1 MGCGSL
7 VAAGPRYVAPGEE
20 ASTAAVKLELAAA
33 PDEPHTAPQPAR
45 DFRFEASAAALAW
58 VHGPPPAAGCA
69 ANVVPPEAVRTHA
82 SAPSR
87 PARGTSGGGD
97 CPGSTR
103 FEQPDGRPAPSDRD
117 DLDYGPCFG
126 PLTLDARTLERCSVP
141 PESYEL
147 LSALDETNN
156 STVFLAEWKASR
168 ERVAVKRVRKRGSG
182 QPFRTHANEVRV
194 LSRLDHPCLA
204 RLIGI
209 VDTPPQLDIVLEYC
223 AGGDLHS
230 YVRGGAGQGWDFLD
244 LLCDVARGLAHM
256 HEEWFAHLDVKPGNI
271 LLAPASGTAATARPC
286 RGRLCDFGTATR
298 LSASRGLCGVVGTP
312 GFRAPE
318 VEQGVGFDATLAD
331 VWSLGKVLEFIEFRT
346 GRRWPSARPVMTAGE
361 PAARPSARGCM
372 RLLQGAREGGG
383 GASA

>member
-1 MGCGSL
+1 MLARFSSPCRPASTKACKHAVHSPHAMGCGSL

-256 HEEWFAHLDVKPGNI
+256 HEEWFAHLDVKPGPSFGHGCHRQA
-271 LLAPASGTAATARPC
+271 LPGPAL
-286 RGRLCDFGTATR
+286 RLR
-298 LSASRGLCGVVGTP
+298 HRH
-312 GFRAPE
+312 APE
-318 VEQGVGFDATLAD
+318 CLARA
-331 VWSLGKVLEFIEFRT
+331 L
-346 GRRWPSARPVMTAGE
+346 RRGWHAGL
-361 PAARPSARGCM
+361 PCA
-372 RLLQGAREGGG
+372 GG
-383 GASA
+383 GAGRGV